1 MIAVECRAW
10 AENIQHDRMERR
22 GLAHFEVTP
31 DHSKYLDMLQT
42 KVLLKVCNHGEC
54 PHYGPSP
61 G

>member
-31 DHSKYLDMLQT
+31 DYSRYLDML
-42 KVLLKVCNHGEC
+42 
-54 PHYGPSP
+54 YGASNIGPLE
-61 G
+61 GL